1 VNLLYPLLDPH
12 SRRSNAP
19 PGLCALGMM
28 IKAPRA
34 GASKTRLVPPLT
46 HEEAARLSASFLR
59 DTAANIADACADSS
73 GRAAVQGVAVYTP
86 AGAEAAFDGLLPQNF
101 ALLAQR
107 GDTFGERLFHASADL
122 LRLGYESCCLV
133 DSDSPT
139 LPRVLLVQAVEELG
153 RPGDRLVLGPSEDG
167 GYYLIGVKRAHPR
180 LFEEI
185 DWSTARVATQTLL
198 RAREI
203 DLAVSLLPP
212 WYDVDDAH
220 SLLRLCDE
228 LRAAPAGDNAAG
240 HTNGDTERK
249 AKGDIE
255 HEARGDAAR
264 AAIGNA
270 ARAARGDALPDM
282 KSDAARDTEDAAAL
296 YAEGDG
302 APDTKDAAAPRATLI
317 PYPATHTRDELA
329 RLLDRE
335 GHARLRAEIAAA
347 RAREES
353 GA

>member
-1 VNLLYPLLDPH
+1 
-12 SRRSNAP
+12 
-19 PGLCALGMM
+19 MM

-59 DTAANIADACADSS
+59 DTAANIAAACAESS

-86 AGAEAAFDGLLPQNF
+86 AGAESAFDGLLPQGF

-107 GDTFGERLFHASADL
+107 GDAFGERLFHASADL

-139 LPRVLLVQAVEELG
+139 LPRALLAQAVEELG

-185 DWSTARVATQTLL
+185 DWSTARVSAQTLL

-212 WYDVDDAH
+212 WYDVDDAPA
-220 SLLRLCDE
+220 LLRLCDE
-228 LRAAPAGDNAAG
+228 LRDAPAGDNAAG
-240 HTNGDTERK
+240 HTTGDTGREATGDTER
-249 AKGDIE
+249 
-255 HEARGDAAR
+255 EATGGTARAATGDAAR
-264 AAIGNA
+264 AL
-270 ARAARGDALPDM
+270 RGDALPGM
-282 KSDAARDTEDAAAL
+282 KSEAARDTEDDNAAR

-302 APDTKDAAAPRATLI
+302 ASDTKDAPAPGAKLT
-317 PYPATHTRDELA
+317 PYPATHTRAELA
-329 RLLDRE
+329 RLLDAE
-335 GHARLRAEIAAA
+335 GQARLRAEIAAV